1 MRTSEL
7 YRCIA
12 DATGESLDTIR
23 QLGFSLIEEPEIELD
38 DEDGIGPNVVDWDQL
53 EFQRDEQLYGS
64 DWHATKA
71 V

>member
-12 DATGESLDTIR
+12 NATGESLDTIR

-38 DEDGIGPNVVDWDQL
+38 DEDGTGPHVVDWDQL
-53 EFQRDEQLYGS
+53 DLQRAEQLYGS